1 LVPSSRAEVETVSD
15 SEHDAGGLPAE
26 TILERLQS
34 LQGWT
39 LDGGKLLKSYRFP
52 DFVTAVGFVDAV
64 TVIAEEQNHH
74 PDLSITWGK
83 VTVRLRSHDVDGIT
97 GRDFRLA
104 GAIDALYDSGA
115 GVRA

>member
-1 LVPSSRAEVETVSD
+1 MSG
-15 SEHDAGGLPAE
+15 SEHEVGGLPAE

-39 LDGGKLLKSYRFP
+39 LDDGRLLKSYRFP
-52 DFVTAVGFVDAV
+52 DFVTAVGFVDRM
-64 TVIAEEQNHH
+64 TVVAEEQNHH

-83 VTVRLRSHDVDGIT
+83 VTVHLLSHDVRGIT

-104 GAIDALYDSGA
+104 AAIDAIYDA
-115 GVRA
+115 GSSEER

>member
-1 LVPSSRAEVETVSD
+1 MPD
-15 SEHDAGGLPAE
+15 SEHDGGGLPAKLV
-26 TILERLQS
+26 LERLQK

-39 LDGGKLLKSYRFP
+39 LDDGTLLKSYRFP
-52 DFVTAVGFVDAV
+52 DFVTAVGFVDGV

-83 VTVRLRSHDVDGIT
+83 VTVHLRSHDVDGIT

-104 GAIDALYDSGA
+104 EAIDAFYDSGA
-115 GVRA
+115 ESRA

>member
-1 LVPSSRAEVETVSD
+1 MSG
-15 SEHDAGGLPAE
+15 SEHEVGGLPAE

-39 LDGGKLLKSYRFP
+39 LDDGRLLKSYRFP
-52 DFVTAVGFVDAV
+52 DFVTAVGFVDRV
-64 TVIAEEQNHH
+64 TVVAEEQNHH

-83 VTVRLRSHDVDGIT
+83 VTVHLLSHDVRGIT

-104 GAIDALYDSGA
+104 AAIDATYDA
-115 GVRA
+115 GSYEQR